1 VIVPGAPQKRPPGP
15 RFRFTE
21 YCAGRFPDFQK
32 QFRQSIPLADQGQIA
47 SMPYFAV
54 MIDYGRGGREAVV
67 DPEITRREVVSRI
80 AFERDGQSR

>member
-1 VIVPGAPQKRPPGP
+1 
-15 RFRFTE
+15 
-21 YCAGRFPDFQK
+21 
-32 QFRQSIPLADQGQIA
+32 
-47 SMPYFAV
+47 MPYFAV